1 MTTTELEQV
10 IREYILD
17 IYNKEYIGK
26 LSIQKLNP
34 VGYYIK
40 FGLDRPDQPL
50 VIYAELEDSKFLKF
64 LRQELKDKRFNLI
77 YYGKLQLTYPYDCN
91 PRNTACECRK
101 KN

>member
-10 IREYILD
+10 IREYIRD

-26 LSIQKLNP
+26 LDIQKLNP
-34 VGYYIK
+34 KGYYIK
-40 FGLDRPDQPL
+40 FGLDRPYQPL

-64 LRQELKDKRFNLI
+64 LKQELKDKRFNLI
-77 YYGKLQLTYPYDCN
+77 YYGSLQLTYPYDCN